1 MEKATK
7 QDLHNLKIRLDA
19 YEAQRE
25 ENYEKMKNAT
35 VDDYISLSRRQ
46 NEIGIK
52 IMAIEDAI
60 ARIYDKGF
68 SKNKPEFTATVCTT
82 NPNRYAK

>member
-7 QDLHNLKIRLDA
+7 QDLHNLKLRLAA

-25 ENYEKMKNAT
+25 ENDKKMENAT
-35 VDDYISLSRRQ
+35 VGDYIDLNRRQ

-52 IMAIEDAI
+52 IMAIEEAI
-60 ARIYDKGF
+60 ARIYDKSF
-68 SKNKPEFTATVCTT
+68 SKNKPEFTAIVCTT
-82 NPNRYAK
+82 NPNRYAR